1 MIKNL
6 LRLLASSATF
16 VAVMLV
22 ANVAI
27 ANPNSSPKPLQV
39 NDKSAFAI
47 EQQSSVNLNVVSPF
61 LMSAHQS
68 SSSLAVHFGCSCG
81 VCTQGINTSNI

>member
-22 ANVAI
+22 ANITVAAPQI
-27 ANPNSSPKPLQV
+27 DNTSILTTARS
-39 NDKSAFAI
+39 
-47 EQQSSVNLNVVSPF
+47 QSSLVSLNVVSPSLVFDCQPNHF
-61 LMSAHQS
+61 LSD
-68 SSSLAVHFGCSCG
+68 SLGCSCA
-81 VCTQGINTSNI
+81 VCTQGIESTSNNI